1 MDDVV
6 PIPEILATRP
16 DAHAHGIGAEPR
28 QHGPSAIADFMCEFQ
43 CAPECPSFSGVR
55 VIENFLTR
63 EEAASILEDIEK
75 APFTKAQ
82 SGKLKQH
89 YGPKVNFNKKKM
101 NASRF
106 QGLPAYAWRIED
118 RFRQLAD
125 VEFEGHAAT
134 EQLEFER
141 ALEAFETT
149 DLFVLRYAEQDA
161 SNLDFHL
168 DDTFAYGELI
178 LDLSLESDSVLTFLD
193 RNHGQTEDN
202 SKSPKCVRIPLPA
215 RSIVAVF
222 GKARF
227 EWEHAVLAYDVE
239 GQRTSVT
246 SRTLHPDLH
255 DSPDG
260 RRVLD
265 IARRSRTLA

>member
-16 DAHAHGIGAEPR
+16 VVGSPEDGL
-28 QHGPSAIADFMCEFQ
+28 SAIADFASEFQ
-43 CAPECPSFSGVR
+43 CAPACQSFSGIR
-55 VIENFLTR
+55 VFENFLTR
-63 EEAASILEDIEK
+63 QEADSILQDIEK

-106 QGLPAYAWRIED
+106 QGLPAYAWLIED
-118 RFRQLAD
+118 RFRKLAHA
-125 VEFEGHAAT
+125 ESEGHAAT
-134 EQLEFER
+134 DQLEFER
-141 ALEAFETT
+141 ALKVFETT
-149 DLFVLRYAEQDA
+149 DLFVLRYFKNES

-193 RNHGQTEDN
+193 QNQE
-202 SKSPKCVRIPLPA
+202 SPRCIRIPLPA
-215 RSIVAVF
+215 RSIVAIF

-227 EWEHAVLAYDVE
+227 DWEHAILEYDVE

-246 SRTLHPDLH
+246 SRTLHQDLH
-255 DSPDG
+255 ESPDG
-260 RRVLD
+260 RRILD